1 MQEFVIRN
9 IWDHDLILVAK
20 DYTTASFSFLK
31 YLAEREYQ
39 ICVLVRPGSSKY
51 HFIDHYIVIGEQ
63 TRFSAWLK
71 EARDK
76 AIRFYPPT
84 FESVSSL
91 EDEVVR
97 SWAEETALKQVW
109 AYYISHEHDDEFIFH
124 HGVAGTGDRSG
135 AGGVQGSRI
144 SVSQHIERR
153 VDMKAGANCAKL
165 SL

>member
-39 ICVLVRPGSSKY
+39 ICVLVRLGSSKY

-63 TRFSAWLK
+63 NYFSAWLK

-76 AIRFYPPT
+76 AIRFYLPT

-97 SWAEETALKQVW
+97 SWAEATAAL
-109 AYYISHEHDDEFIFH
+109 
-124 HGVAGTGDRSG
+124 R
-135 AGGVQGSRI
+135 
-144 SVSQHIERR
+144 
-153 VDMKAGANCAKL
+153 
-165 SL
+165 